1 MHANSSQ
8 MKSQSV
14 LLSSLVGLWRPLAI
28 GCVFVALVWVM
39 VGVQTGAWQLSFEQ
53 GLLSAAAPALVLAAI
68 TGPLQAA
75 RARSSRYTPA
85 SSLRS
90 VGLALFA
97 AAWAGFW
104 VLPFNLV
111 IFAKHGFA
119 LPVQENLTYVAGLSA
134 GGALLSFIRG
144 KA

>member
-1 MHANSSQ
+1 MHAFQSQ
-8 MKSQSV
+8 MKFKSV
-14 LLSSLVGLWRPLAI
+14 LLSSLVGLWRPLAL
-28 GCVFVALVWVM
+28 GGVFVALVWVM
-39 VGVQTGAWQLSFEQ
+39 AALQTGAWRLSLEQ
-53 GLLSAAAPALVLAAI
+53 SLVSAAAPALVLAAV
-68 TGPLQAA
+68 TGPLHAANA
-75 RARSSRYTPA
+75 RARRYTPP

-97 AAWAGFW
+97 AVWAAFW

-111 IFAKHGFA
+111 IFAKHGIV
-119 LPVQENLTYVAGLSA
+119 LPMRENLTYVAVLAA